1 MRIGVDLFSI
11 VPATG
16 RGGGFHRYTTELISA
31 LRDVGTADHYF
42 LFTNSLNSSMF
53 PRDRGM
59 TQVVVPLPPQRQ
71 VWPFRLAWQ
80 HGLLPVLAR
89 RYKLDLMHFPTDT
102 AALWPGVPYVVTT
115 NDVIMDVYYPMH
127 HTESVSSL
135 KARYLFAA
143 KRRAAQRADRV
154 ICPSQATAAEVTR
167 HYDVPPSSITV
178 IWDGVDHNAFQAESS
193 EPRQPPYVLSVLSL
207 SPHKNV
213 ETLIAAFAAARDR
226 YTLPHEL
233 HLIGMPGT
241 DASPVTTAINRAVA
255 AGVPIRHLGY
265 VEDEV
270 LATAYREASLFVFL
284 SRVEGFGLPPLEAM
298 ASGTPVIASNVSSM
312 PEVCGDAALLVSP
325 DDVQEAA
332 EAIGRLLTQPD
343 KASRLRTAGLER
355 ARLFSWAETAR
366 LTHDVYE
373 RVLAGNRTRGR

>member
-1 MRIGVDLFSI
+1 
-11 VPATG
+11 
-16 RGGGFHRYTTELISA
+16 
-31 LRDVGTADHYF
+31 
-42 LFTNSLNSSMF
+42 
-53 PRDRGM
+53 
-59 TQVVVPLPPQRQ
+59 
-71 VWPFRLAWQ
+71 
-80 HGLLPVLAR
+80 
-89 RYKLDLMHFPTDT
+89 
-102 AALWPGVPYVVTT
+102 
-115 NDVIMDVYYPMH
+115 MDVYYPMH

-154 ICPSQATAAEVTR
+154 ICPSQATAEEVTR
-167 HYDVPPSSITV
+167 HYDVPPSAITV
-178 IWDGVDHNAFQAESS
+178 IWDGVDHNAFQADSH

-226 YTLPHEL
+226 HRLPHEL

-312 PEVCGDAALLVSP
+312 PEVCGDAAAV
-325 DDVQEAA
+325 
-332 EAIGRLLTQPD
+332 G
-343 KASRLRTAGLER
+343 
-355 ARLFSWAETAR
+355 
-366 LTHDVYE
+366 
-373 RVLAGNRTRGR
+373 LAGRCSGGGRSHWPAADPTGHGQPLADRRPRASEPVLLGRDSTTDARGLRESARRESSPWPLDVLNGQIPYK